1 MKKQTIIMLANA
13 GVQSIT
19 NHTLDAAQA
28 YKVVKFRKAFNAALE
43 AIGEDE
49 KALLKEAGIDDAPS
63 FNKELDELRKA
74 NRTPEQED
82 KYKEMTEK
90 VKRYNELHAEML
102 QEEASI
108 DCKALPYEEWHKLQ
122 NENKEV
128 GDKKVDLLAGW
139 VEDMLEGCLWV
150 APEE

>member
-43 AIGEDE
+43 AISEDE
-49 KALLKEAGIDDAPS
+49 KGLLKEAGIEDAPS

-102 QEEASI
+102 QEEVTL

-128 GDKKVDLLAGW
+128 GDKKVDLLSGF
-139 VEDMLEGCLWV
+139 VEDMLEGILWT

>member
-28 YKVVKFRKAFNAALE
+28 YKVVKFRKAFNAILE

-49 KALLKEAGIDDAPS
+49 KTMLKEAGIEDPMS
-63 FNKELDELRKA
+63 FNKELEELRNA
-74 NRTPEQED
+74 QRTPEQE
-82 KYKEMTEK
+82 EK
-90 VKRYNELHAEML
+90 FKDMSNKLQRYSDLHEEML
-102 QEEASI
+102 KEEATI
-108 DCKALPYEEWHKLQ
+108 DCKPLPYEEWHKLQ
-122 NENKEV
+122 CENCCV
-128 GDKKVDLLAGW
+128 GEGKKDLLPSF
-139 VEDMLEGCLWV
+139 VEDMLEDILWK